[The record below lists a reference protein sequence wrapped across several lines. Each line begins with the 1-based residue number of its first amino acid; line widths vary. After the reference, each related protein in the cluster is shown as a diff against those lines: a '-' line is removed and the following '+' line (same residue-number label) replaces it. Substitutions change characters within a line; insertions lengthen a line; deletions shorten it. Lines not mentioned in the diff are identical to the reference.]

1 MSVQIIGYDKIKKHF
16 NLLANPQK
24 TFDDALRK
32 TVINS
37 RTRLVKG
44 TTASKSSALRTGD
57 TSRAWTNPLLK
68 PDGYHVENKKRSGKW
83 NIAKLINKGHGIITP
98 KASNKRGLLYIPL
111 TRAGQDKR
119 KGTKFGEDFILTKKV
134 KAMTGSGFLG
144 KEERRASI
152 ELTKRVINDI
162 RKVFTK

>member
-1 MSVQIIGYDKIKKHF
+1 MSVQIIGQDKVNKHLK
-16 NLLANPQK
+16 LLANPQK
-24 TFDDALRK
+24 TFKEALRK

-37 RTRLVKG
+37 RTHLVNE
-44 TTASKSSALRTGD
+44 TTGEGKLKTGD
-57 TSRAWTNPLLK
+57 TARAWTNPLLK
-68 PDGYHVENKKRSGKW
+68 TDGYHVENKKKSGKW
-83 NIAKLINKGHGIITP
+83 NIARLIDTGHGIITP
-98 KASNKRGLLYIPL
+98 KSSNKRGLLYIPL

-134 KAMTGSGFLG
+134 KARAGTDFLD

-162 RKVFTK
+162 RKVFKK

>member
-1 MSVQIIGYDKIKKHF
+1 MSVQIIGQDKVMKH
-16 NLLANPQK
+16 LKMLANPKK
-24 TFDDALRK
+24 TFDEALRK

-37 RTRLVKG
+37 RTHLVKG

-68 PDGYHVENKKRSGKW
+68 TDGYHVENKKKSGKW
-83 NIAKLINKGHGIITP
+83 NIARLIDTGHGIITP
-98 KASNKRGLLYIPL
+98 KSSNKRGLLYIPL

-134 KAMTGSGFLG
+134 KARAGTDFLD

-152 ELTKRVINDI
+152 ELTRRVIIDI
-162 RKVFTK
+162 RKVFKK